1 MFVAILCWDWVRQ
14 PSMLSREMERLGL
27 GERLGPVSMVSRV
40 PPPELRPEVSRPLAR
55 PETEGAARCQE
66 RAE

>member
-1 MFVAILCWDWVRQ
+1 
-14 PSMLSREMERLGL
+14 MLSREMERLGL

-40 PPPELRPEVSRPLAR
+40 PPPELRPEVSRALAR